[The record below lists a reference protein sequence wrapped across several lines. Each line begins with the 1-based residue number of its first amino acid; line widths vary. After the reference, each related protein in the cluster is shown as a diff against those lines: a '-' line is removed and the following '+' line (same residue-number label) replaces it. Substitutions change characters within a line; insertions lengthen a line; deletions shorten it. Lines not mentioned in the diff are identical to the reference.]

1 MEKAKAVPSANARVV
16 QIEIRQAAVER
27 KFLGM
32 FENVANT
39 TNCVNQWSRGVMI
52 HFAAQTVNVN
62 IDDIGCGVNPH
73 LPDMVQNHGPGHHS
87 TFVAAKIF
95 QQRKLPWGQLQQVFA
110 PSRFTTNQI
119 KLQVGSLQTHRFG
132 LWNCGPAQKVSQPRE
147 QFGKGEWLS
156 EVVVSALLQ
165 PPDPLV
171 DRTAGGQD

>member
-73 LPDMVQNHGPGHHS
+73 LPDMVRVTTRPSLRQRYSSKENSCGVNCSKCSPRRASRRTRSSCKSAACRRTDSFWG
-87 TFVAAKIF
+87 TVAL
-95 QQRKLPWGQLQQVFA
+95 RR
-110 PSRFTTNQI
+110 RFLNLASNSG
-119 KLQVGSLQTHRFG
+119 KANG
-132 LWNCGPAQKVSQPRE
+132 LVR
-147 QFGKGEWLS
+147 
-156 EVVVSALLQ
+156 
-165 PPDPLV
+165 
-171 DRTAGGQD
+171 